1 VCCAAARALASPL
14 TTASP
19 IWRSRCRYAP
29 SRVAARAA
37 RTGLQVC
44 EADRQHL
51 RARRLEKD
59 GAWRSRARADTLL
72 SHRTLKR
79 CSCGSD
85 AAQKNPAF
93 KGSVLYTV
101 FEARAAL
108 APCARLRTLRLRP
121 NTLARAA
128 QVQAYLSIFV
138 GGLLAF
144 NLIWPTDEPS
154 IPRLIVRHS
163 AMAALRMRRFV
174 LR

>member
-1 VCCAAARALASPL
+1 M
-14 TTASP
+14 
-19 IWRSRCRYAP
+19 
-29 SRVAARAA
+29 
-37 RTGLQVC
+37 
-44 EADRQHL
+44 
-51 RARRLEKD
+51 
-59 GAWRSRARADTLL
+59 
-72 SHRTLKR
+72 
-79 CSCGSD
+79 
-85 AAQKNPAF
+85 
-93 KGSVLYTV
+93 LYTV